1 MKIKGKQTEH
11 WTVSTYKLKGILW
24 GYSNSEVWTI
34 NSEVQFLVPCSFVS
48 AKTGVLP
55 QVTGIEKKTLVGI
68 FELLYIQR
76 AWTGLDEVR
85 DFTKLLI
92 LYPALALSGAGC
104 HIVVISGTQF
114 LHASSTLLL
123 HDDSSCGLLQ
133 TPWTEHKTAG
143 ICLLYLEVV
152 DIVSWSR

>member
-1 MKIKGKQTEH
+1 MKMKGQQTEH
-11 WTVSTYKLKGILW
+11 WTVSAYKLKGILW
-24 GYSNSEVWTI
+24 GYSNSEVWNI
-34 NSEVQFLVPCSFVS
+34 NSEVQFLAPCSSAS

-55 QVTGIEKKTLVGI
+55 QVTRMEKKTLVGF

-76 AWTGLDEVR
+76 ARTGLDKVR

-114 LHASSTLLL
+114 LHASSTLL

-133 TPWTEHKTAG
+133 TLWTEHKTAG